1 MSLVVCVVVCAC
13 WLLFHLYVLVF
24 RVGNCV
30 HFIVICHI
38 LFESLCWLIIMSMRG
53 GALKSGLQ
61 PSLVQDK
68 QGWFIVVNCG
78 SLSGH
83 LYLNK
88 LDESKRLWENA
99 PSVIILTL
107 LVN

>member
-1 MSLVVCVVVCAC
+1 MSLVVCVVVVVLCLLAAVVCAC
-13 WLLFHLYVLVF
+13 WLLFSALLCWFF

-38 LFESLCWLIIMSMRG
+38 FESLCWLIIMSMRG

-68 QGWFIVVNCG
+68 QGCFIVVNCG

-88 LDESKRLWENA
+88 LG
-99 PSVIILTL
+99 V
-107 LVN
+107 

>member
-1 MSLVVCVVVCAC
+1 
-13 WLLFHLYVLVF
+13 
-24 RVGNCV
+24 
-30 HFIVICHI
+30 
-38 LFESLCWLIIMSMRG
+38 MSMRG

-88 LDESKRLWENA
+88 LDESKKTLGKC
-99 PSVIILTL
+99 ILAKGSWHSPPEFEVLGGKRGRRWRQSL
-107 LVN
+107 LHQDRPVGD